1 MGGYSIFD
9 GTIADM
15 TWVEVEQAAK
25 KGAIM
30 LVPIGVIEQHGPHLP
45 LGTDMYAGYLMCFL
59 MKNELDKLGI
69 ATVVAPPYYFGMNE
83 TTRMFPG
90 SITIRRESMISV
102 LTDIFVNYKEF
113 GFSKQFILNHHG
125 DPQHNDAI
133 IQAILSAREED
144 VDAVYVMGGFVQ
156 HFIEEAYMSAFKKA
170 LPLPP
175 TALIKAEESDET
187 KQARVRLTKSVM
199 HVHAEEKE
207 TSMIMRWYPDLL
219 RKKDEI
225 KTLKAVTPT
234 AEEFATVLEGRW
246 RDISPLGYIGDP
258 SVATEEN
265 GELYAYEAI
274 DIASAIAKFIKQ
286 KK

>member
-25 KGAIM
+25 KRAIM

-59 MKNELDKLGI
+59 MKNELDRLGI

-83 TTRMFPG
+83 TTGMFPG
-90 SITIRRESMISV
+90 SITIRRESMIAV
-102 LTDIFVNYKEF
+102 LTDIFFNYKKF

-156 HFIEEAYMSAFKKA
+156 HFIEEAYASAYKKA

-175 TALIKAEESDET
+175 HAIIKAEESDKT
-187 KQARVRLTKSVM
+187 KQARVRLTKSEM

-225 KTLKAVTPT
+225 KTFKAVTPT

-274 DIASAIAKFIKQ
+274 DIASAIAKFLKQ